1 MTADALRCLMV
12 QEFIVG
18 LDRRRDLRLHGR
30 QIIKFVDH
38 GNVQICDTRLAVS
51 AVGALPAVGVKRRV
65 RKHGRIV
72 FLFLRSRLVSYPH
85 MMEQTPGL
93 VSA

>member
-51 AVGALPAVGVKRRV
+51 AVGALPA
-65 RKHGRIV
+65 
-72 FLFLRSRLVSYPH
+72 FVSYPH